1 MKISVLYHSV
11 SGNTKK
17 QAELVAEGVR
27 QVEGAEVKLM
37 SIDSPDNE
45 WIRESAAVIFGCP
58 TYEGSCSWQMKRYLD
73 EPEVNV
79 SGKLAG
85 FFASQNWPGGGGADF
100 AEMTMIAAALVL
112 GMLVYSGGMEQGY
125 PPLHFGAVSQKAPS
139 SSIDRERAVKLGKN
153 IASMAKKL
161 FGTKGV

>member
-1 MKISVLYHSV
+1 MKISVIFHSET
-11 SGNTKK
+11 GNTKK
-17 QAELVAEGVR
+17 QAELVAD
-27 QVEGAEVKLM
+27 GAR
-37 SIDSPDNE
+37 SIPGIEIKTMTIDNPDNA
-45 WIRESAAVIFGCP
+45 WITESKAVIFGCP

-73 EPEVNV
+73 TPKVNFA
-79 SGKLAG
+79 GKLAG

-112 GMLVYSGGMEQGY
+112 GMLIYSGGVKEGY

-139 SSIDRERAVKLGKN
+139 SDIDRERAFKLGEN

-161 FGTKGV
+161 F